1 MWTVVYIAPSIGVAE
16 RVQDLLSGE
25 GLLVSLKTVEVN
37 ADGRGSI
44 EVRVPEGEAEEAH
57 EILSEHLG
65 RL

>member
-16 RVQDLLSGE
+16 KVQNLLSSE
-25 GLLVSLKTVEVN
+25 GLLVTLKTVEVTD
-37 ADGRGSI
+37 DGRGSI

-57 EILSEHLG
+57 EILAEHLG